1 MIGDLVD
8 KRLESVPR
16 NFLRDR
22 EWHTEV
28 LEGEV
33 CYLARQKQFGSLDVC
48 NIWALA
54 STWLGYSPS
63 PTHPQRLRKCVSSP
77 ADPQSAAG

>member
-28 LEGEV
+28 LQGEV
-33 CYLARQKQFGSLDVC
+33 CYLARQKQFGSLDVFQC
-48 NIWALA
+48 ATYGRSLAL
-54 STWLGYSPS
+54 G
-63 PTHPQRLRKCVSSP
+63 
-77 ADPQSAAG
+77 